1 MKISIGNDHA
11 GVSYKEAIIAY
22 LEEKGFEVQN
32 YGTDT
37 ENSVDYP
44 DFAHKLAE
52 NLLNQDIDFGI
63 LICGSGNGIS
73 MAANKHTNIRA
84 ALCWNEEI
92 ATLSRQHNN
101 ANVLSLPA
109 RFISIELA
117 LAIVDVFLATS
128 FEGGRHQ
135 RRVNKINCV

>member
-1 MKISIGNDHA
+1 MNINISSDHA
-11 GVSYKEAIIAY
+11 GFDLKKDIIEHLSKRFSIEDLGPFSA
-22 LEEKGFEVQN
+22 E
-32 YGTDT
+32 
-37 ENSVDYP
+37 SVDYP
-44 DFAHKLAE
+44 DFAHKLAN
-52 NLLNQDIDFGI
+52 NLLDDDVDFGI

-84 ALCWNEEI
+84 ALCWNEEL
-92 ATLSRQHNN
+92 AALSRQHNN

-109 RFISIELA
+109 RFISSKLA

-128 FEGGRHQ
+128 FEGGRHL